1 MKTIFLTTL
10 LLAFSI
16 MTSAQI
22 KPKVAT
28 SEISTANT
36 SILDADSDADGIGNV
51 AMNKGELIDAIAKD
65 AGLSNE
71 PESKNII
78 DTDLTAKADLKKL
91 ADELVNITAKE
102 AGLSKEDAKKA
113 LEALTG
119 TMTRS
124 LKKGDKVALIEFGT
138 FYVGQEPAPNIK
150 DPISGKI
157 KKMSP
162 VKVVKFKP
170 CPALADAVKNS
181 PGPEMVEVRKGRL
194 SLETNRVS
202 DRDIDID
209 EDGLGD
215 SAMKIERCDGMDN
228 DCDGATD
235 DTLKNGMNKAELID
249 AMAKEAG
256 LSKADAGKA
265 LSACVSILTQSLKK
279 GDSIQLIG
287 FGTFSISNKPAHRC
301 KDPKTDKIIKV
312 AAKKVAK
319 FKAGK
324 ALADT
329 VK

>member
-28 SEISTANT
+28 SEISTADT
-36 SILDADSDADGIGNV
+36 SILDADLDDDGIGNV
-51 AMNKGELIDAIAKD
+51 AMNKAELIDAIAKD

-78 DTDLTAKADLKKL
+78 DTDLTANADLKKL

-113 LEALTG
+113 LEALIG

-124 LKKGDKVALIEFGT
+124 LKKGDKVALIGFGT

-162 VKVVKFKP
+162 VKVVKFKA

-181 PGPEMVEVRKGRL
+181 PRPEMVEVRKGRL
-194 SLETNRVS
+194 SLETNRIS

-209 EDGLGD
+209 EEGD
-215 SAMKIERCDGMDN
+215 SAMKIERCDGLDN
-228 DCDGATD
+228 DCDGVTD

-279 GDSIQLIG
+279 GVSVQLIG

-312 AAKKVAK
+312 AVKKVAK